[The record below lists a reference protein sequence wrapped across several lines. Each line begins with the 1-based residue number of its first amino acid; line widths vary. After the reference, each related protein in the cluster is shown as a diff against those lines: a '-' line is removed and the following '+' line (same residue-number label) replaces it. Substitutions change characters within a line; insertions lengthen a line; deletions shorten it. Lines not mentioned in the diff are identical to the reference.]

1 MFTNLKFKTLFL
13 SFFIALFLF
22 TINVYGQSAIDG
34 TIKGIVKTNDD
45 KPAEFSTVNL
55 SGRGS
60 IKVDKE
66 GRYSFG
72 KLEGGTYTLT
82 VSFVGLKPQIK
93 TVTLAAG
100 ETLTA
105 DFTLS
110 ADAQALNEVLI
121 VGEKYTITSRK
132 ESEDVARLPLKNLE
146 NPQVYSVVDKEL
158 IKEQMALTLEESFRN
173 VPGAAPAKTGAG
185 MPSFFSRGF
194 QTSENFRN
202 GMATYLRTG
211 IDLASVERVETIKG
225 PTSTLFGAQMTS
237 FGGIVN
243 YITKK
248 PYDTFGGEVS
258 YTMGSWDLN
267 RITADINAPIKAED
281 GLLFRVNVARQNEN
295 TFQDQGNNA
304 TMLVAPS
311 VSYQVSDRLKLL
323 LDADF
328 LSVKGITPAGWFVS
342 PSLQSKSFDELNLD
356 YKESLND
363 NSLVSKQT
371 SSNILFQAEYKLSDK
386 WFSQT
391 KYAWG
396 GGAYDD
402 LYIFDFIW
410 QEEFSVNRIL
420 RAFTDEKTARKNFQQ
435 NFIGDFHIGRFRN
448 RLVVGL
454 DYLSNYRKTRYDG
467 LGYGKEGQVFSP
479 ANLNDLPNTPVIRL
493 EDVQNVLATRN
504 TRQNIT
510 RESSYSAYASNV
522 FNISN
527 QLSVMASLRI
537 DRFVSDGTT
546 NTLTRKKDGNYT
558 QTALSPKFGAVYQL
572 VQDKLSLFGNYMNGF
587 KNVGNRIQPDETVSV
602 FKPQQAKQWEGGLK
616 IDLSDKFNAT
626 LSYYNIDVTNSTR
639 TEVRDGM
646 NFTVQDGTQNSK
658 GIEVEII
665 GKPFAGFNYVASYGY
680 NDNEFTKANDNVVGK
695 RALGTPEHVLNIW
708 VSYALIHGKAQGLG
722 MGVGN
727 SYVSDA
733 YLDNTNT
740 FTLSSY
746 NLLDATLFYNQPR
759 YSIRLKA
766 NNILDEQYWVSDGYY
781 ARPQKPVNFM
791 ASVAY
796 KF

>member
-1 MFTNLKFKTLFL
+1 MFTNLKFKTLFH
-13 SFFIALFLF
+13 SFFFVVFLF

-34 TIKGIVKTNDD
+34 TIKGIVQTSDG

-55 SGRGS
+55 SRKGS

-66 GRYSFG
+66 GRYSFE
-72 KLEGGTYTLT
+72 KLENGSYTIT
-82 VSFVGLKPQIK
+82 VSFVGLQPQTK
-93 TVTLAAG
+93 MVTVVPG
-100 ETLTA
+100 ETITV

-258 YTMGSWDLN
+258 YSMGSWDLN
-267 RITADINAPIKAED
+267 RLTADINAPIKAED

-311 VSYQVSDRLKLL
+311 LTYQVNDRLKLL

-342 PSLQSKSFDELNLD
+342 PTLQSKNFDELNLD

-371 SSNILFQAEYKLSDK
+371 SSNVLFQAEYKLSDK
-386 WFSQT
+386 WLSQT

-396 GGAYDD
+396 AGAYDD

-410 QEEFSVNRIL
+410 QEESSVDRIL

-435 NFIGDFHIGRFRN
+435 NFIGDFTIGTLRN

-454 DYLSNYRKTRYDG
+454 DYLTNYRKTRYDG
-467 LGYGKEGQVFSP
+467 LGYGDAVFDP
-479 ANLNDLPNTPVIRL
+479 ANLNDLPSTPVIRL
-493 EDVQNVLATRN
+493 EEVQTILASRN
-504 TRQNIT
+504 TGQNIT
-510 RESSYSAYASNV
+510 KESSYSAYASDVLNV
-522 FNISN
+522 TE
-527 QLSVMASLRI
+527 QLSVMASLRV
-537 DRFVSDGTT
+537 DRFISDGTT
-546 NTLTRKKDGNYT
+546 NTLSRVKTGDYT
-558 QTALSPKFGAVYQL
+558 QTAFSPKFGLVYQ
-572 VQDKLSLFGNYMNGF
+572 VVREKVSLFANYLNGF
-587 KNVGNRIQPDETVSV
+587 KNVGNRIQPNGEISI
-602 FKPQQAKQWEGGLK
+602 FKPQQAGQWEGGLK
-616 IDLSDKFNAT
+616 VDLSDKFNAT

-646 NFTVQDGTQNSK
+646 NFTVQDGTQKSK

-708 VSYALIHGKAQGLG
+708 VSYALIHGKARGLG
-722 MGVGN
+722 LGVGN

-733 YLDNTNT
+733 YLDNTNI

-746 NLLDATLFYNQPR
+746 NLLDATLFYNQPK

-781 ARPQKPVNFM
+781 ARPQKPANFM